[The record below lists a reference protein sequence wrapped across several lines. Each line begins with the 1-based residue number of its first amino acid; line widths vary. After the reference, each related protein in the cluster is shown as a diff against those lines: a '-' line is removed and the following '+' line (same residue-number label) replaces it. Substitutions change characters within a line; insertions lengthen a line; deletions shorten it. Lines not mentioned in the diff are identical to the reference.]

1 MGDLNYWH
9 DKTFERPFEIMH
21 LRYNY
26 LRIRYKTYSNWYAG
40 SKRSPHFHFAF
51 WGRAI
56 RWVVWIDPPSQGNR
70 RMSAYKHSPDTVSRW
85 IYVHPTTFFC
95 GKITLC
101 RSKYCLELSAA
112 RERLEISG
120 QPFHLSTKSIGIF
133 SFKIYQ
139 LPSHFWRFCFSHFTT
154 KILRLVFKKK
164 GPQKISVKR
173 QYVPWNFL
181 RKVRLLNVL

>member
-1 MGDLNYWH
+1 M
-9 DKTFERPFEIMH
+9 
-21 LRYNY
+21 
-26 LRIRYKTYSNWYAG
+26 
-40 SKRSPHFHFAF
+40 
-51 WGRAI
+51 
-56 RWVVWIDPPSQGNR
+56 WIDPPSQSNR